1 MEFDNN
7 AKINKGRK
15 GAIFV
20 ARVAVM
26 SGMLTVLKFAL
37 SFVPNVEVVTLLVL
51 VFASA
56 FGLLYAL
63 PATIIFCL
71 VDMAIY
77 GIGSWVVLYFVY
89 WPLLAIVGALCLKK
103 GNLIIAVIIAVVGSM
118 LFGVLSAC
126 ADTIFA
132 VGFVPAEKLGAYF
145 VAYYLR
151 GLYFDLIHTVSNG
164 IVVLALFAPLNN
176 VCNKI
181 IQK

>member
-1 MEFDNN
+1 MNFDNN
-7 AKINKGRK
+7 TKMNKGK
-15 GAIFV
+15 NGAIFV

-37 SFVPNVEVVTLLVL
+37 SFVPNVEVITLLIL

-56 FGLLYAL
+56 LGLSYAL
-63 PATIIFCL
+63 PATFVFCL

-89 WPLLAIVGALCLKK
+89 WPLLAIVGALCLKN
-103 GNLIIAVIIAVVGSM
+103 GNAIIATVIAVVGSI

-126 ADTIFA
+126 ADTLCA
-132 VGFVPAEKLGAYF
+132 VGFVPAEKLGEYF

-151 GLYFDLIHTVSNG
+151 GLYFDLVHTVSNTV
-164 IVVLALFAPLNN
+164 VVLALFAPLKK
-176 VCNKI
+176 VCDLVNK
-181 IQK
+181 